1 VGARRTRRPPPQ
13 TADGAALA
21 HDPGYHDGAMSTAEP
36 AAASATPAAIWS
48 KLDPDTRSRA
58 ARALFRHAASDP
70 AMRQEALHAIAAALR
85 FREASV
91 RKLPLDKRVEYLVR
105 VVRPDDSLASSL
117 LLALHVVERAPMLAA
132 FLDALSI
139 PHDAGV
145 IDPRY
150 EPEPPA
156 ADRLEAAIRTL
167 RVTFPEAE
175 VDLYLASLAAMDPE
189 TWRGLVEIGR
199 PSR

>member
-117 LLALHVVERAPMLAA
+117 LLALHVVE
-132 FLDALSI
+132 
-139 PHDAGV
+139 HDAGV

-189 TWRGLVEIGR
+189 TWRGLVDIGR